1 MTARTTTIASL
12 LSATFLAACATPQV
26 KPPSSGHIGAD
37 SAPPA
42 AKSNIPQPVQQ
53 SVALPAPKPVA
64 KAETYS
70 VVVKDVRVQE
80 LLFAL
85 ARDAKLNV
93 DIHPGITGI
102 VTLNAIDQTLPQ
114 LLNRIAKQTD
124 MRYELD
130 GPNLVVMP
138 DTPYLRTYKVDYVNM
153 SRDTTGNVAINTQ
166 IASISPTAAGA
177 GGAGAAA
184 GGTSGNVSS
193 TKVDNVAKNRFW
205 ETLEQNIKDI
215 LRETDKE
222 IIVKR
227 RVAEGQEQA
236 VAAAGAAAQPGGASA
251 GTAGAPS
258 QIQVQLAPPQQQ
270 SQAGK
275 EYETLQAASVMVNRE
290 TGFLMARATSR
301 QHEKIQEFL
310 DQVLSSARRQVLI
323 EATIVEV
330 RLNQNYQQGIDW
342 QYFNQGA
349 AGRAI
354 GQGATTRSFRV
365 NPTTGAFEAT
375 TSTSTLPSAISNT
388 LFSLAFRRGDFLTAI
403 KLLETFG
410 TLKVLSSPKM
420 SVLNNQTAILKVV
433 DNIVYFQFK
442 ADTSQSQSSTLTNV
456 TTTPLSVSVG
466 LVMSVTPQISENN
479 SVLLNVRPTISRTF
493 GQGKPDPNPNIPAG
507 MSNIVPEIQTREM
520 ESLMKVNDGEIAVL
534 GGLMEETVINTDD
547 AVPGVSKI
555 PILGNLFTYR
565 NDKTVKTELV
575 IFLRPTVVKD
585 ASIQGNYSSFR
596 NQLPRD
602 DFFENKNGLQ
612 PVPEWNIGGKPQ

>member
-1 MTARTTTIASL
+1 
-12 LSATFLAACATPQV
+12 
-26 KPPSSGHIGAD
+26 D
-37 SAPPA
+37 SVPA

-53 SVALPAPKPVA
+53 TVAMPKPKPAA
-64 KAETYS
+64 KTETYS
-70 VVVKDVRVQE
+70 VVVKDVKVEE

-93 DIHPGITGI
+93 DIHPGIRGT

-114 LLNRIAKQTD
+114 LLNRIAKQVD
-124 MRYELD
+124 MRFELD

-177 GGAGAAA
+177 AGAGAAA

-236 VAAAGAAAQPGGASA
+236 AAAGAAAQSGA
-251 GTAGAPS
+251 AGAGAGGPGAPT
-258 QIQVQLAPPQQQ
+258 QIQVQVAPPQQQ
-270 SQAGK
+270 STAAK

-310 DQVLSSARRQVLI
+310 DKVLTSARRQVLI

-330 RLNQNYQQGIDW
+330 RLSENYQQGIDW

-354 GQGATTRSFRV
+354 GQGSTTRSFSV
-365 NPTTGAFEAT
+365 NPLTGAFEAT
-375 TSTSTLPSAISNT
+375 TSTSTLPSAVGNT

-403 KLLETFG
+403 KLLENFG
-410 TLKVLSSPKM
+410 TLRVLSSPKI

-442 ADTSQSQSSTLTNV
+442 VDTTQGQTTTVTNV
-456 TTTPLSVSVG
+456 TTTPQSVAVG

-479 SVLLNVRPTISRTF
+479 SVLLNVRPTISRSI
-493 GQGKPDPNPNIPAG
+493 GEGKADPNPLIPAG
-507 MSNIVPEIQTREM
+507 KSNIVPEIQTREM
-520 ESLMKVNDGEIAVL
+520 ESVMSVNNGDIAVL
-534 GGLMEETVINTDD
+534 GGLMQDSVDNNDD

-555 PILGNLFTYR
+555 PILGNIFTHR
-565 NDKTVKTELV
+565 KDRSSKTELV
-575 IFLRPTVVKD
+575 IFLRPTVIKD
-585 ASIQGNYSSFR
+585 ASIQGDYSSFR
-596 NQLPRD
+596 NNLPRD
-602 DFFENKNGLQ
+602 DFFENKGGLQ
-612 PVPEWNIGGKPQ
+612 PVPEWNVGGNPQ

>member
-1 MTARTTTIASL
+1 MTSRTTIVPL
-12 LSATFLAACATPQV
+12 LAATLLGACSAPQP
-26 KPPSSGHIGAD
+26 KPPSSGHIDAN
-37 SAPPA
+37 SVPA

-53 SVALPAPKPVA
+53 TVAVPKPRPAA

-70 VVVKDVRVQE
+70 VVVKDVKVEE

-93 DIHPGITGI
+93 DIHPGIRGT

-114 LLNRIAKQTD
+114 LLNRIAKQVD
-124 MRYELD
+124 MRFELD

-177 GGAGAAA
+177 AGAGAAA

-236 VAAAGAAAQPGGASA
+236 AAAGAAAQSGA
-251 GTAGAPS
+251 AGAGAGGPGAPT
-258 QIQVQLAPPQQQ
+258 QIQVQVAPPQQQ
-270 SQAGK
+270 STAAK

-310 DQVLSSARRQVLI
+310 DKVLTSARRQVLI

-330 RLNQNYQQGIDW
+330 RLSENYQQGIDW

-354 GQGATTRSFRV
+354 GQGSTTRSFSV
-365 NPTTGAFEAT
+365 NPLTGAFEAT
-375 TSTSTLPSAISNT
+375 TSTSTLPSAVGNT

-403 KLLETFG
+403 KLLENFG
-410 TLKVLSSPKM
+410 TLRVLSSPKI

-442 ADTSQSQSSTLTNV
+442 VDTTQGQTTTVTNV
-456 TTTPLSVSVG
+456 TTTPQSVAVG

-479 SVLLNVRPTISRTF
+479 SVLLNVRPTISRSI
-493 GQGKPDPNPNIPAG
+493 GEGKADPNPLIPAG
-507 MSNIVPEIQTREM
+507 KSNIVPEIQTREM
-520 ESLMKVNDGEIAVL
+520 ESVMSVNNGDIAVL
-534 GGLMEETVINTDD
+534 GGLMQDSVDNNDD

-555 PILGNLFTYR
+555 PILGNIFTHR
-565 NDKTVKTELV
+565 KDRSSKTELV
-575 IFLRPTVVKD
+575 IFLRPTVIKD
-585 ASIQGNYSSFR
+585 ASIQGDYSSFR
-596 NQLPRD
+596 NNLPRD
-602 DFFENKNGLQ
+602 DFFENKGGLQ
-612 PVPEWNIGGKPQ
+612 PVPEWNVGGNPQ

>member
-1 MTARTTTIASL
+1 MTNKTTIPPL
-12 LSATFLAACATPQV
+12 LLTLLLGACAAPQT
-26 KPPSSGHIGAD
+26 KPPSSGHIGAE
-37 SAPPA
+37 STQA
-42 AKSNIPQPVQQ
+42 AKPNIPQPVQQ
-53 SVALPAPKPVA
+53 SVALPKPKPAA

-70 VVVKDVRVQE
+70 VVVKDVKVQE

-93 DIHPGITGI
+93 DIHPGIAGT

-114 LLNRIAKQTD
+114 LLNRIAKQVD
-124 MRYELD
+124 MRFELD

-138 DTPYLRTYKVDYVNM
+138 DSPFLRTYKVDYVNM
-153 SRDTTGNVAINTQ
+153 TRDTTGNVAINTQ

-236 VAAAGAAAQPGGASA
+236 AAAGATAQPGAAGAA
-251 GTAGAPS
+251 PAAPS
-258 QIQVQLAPPQQQ
+258 QIQVQIAPPQQQ
-270 SQAGK
+270 STASK

-290 TGFLMARATSR
+290 AGFLMARATSR

-310 DQVLSSARRQVLI
+310 DKVLTSARRQVLI
-323 EATIVEV
+323 EATLVEV

-342 QYFNQGA
+342 QYINQGA
-349 AGRAI
+349 AGRAL
-354 GQGATTRSFRV
+354 GQGGITRTITFNPATNTI
-365 NPTTGAFEAT
+365 GAT
-375 TSTSTLPSAISNT
+375 TSTNPLPSALTSS

-403 KLLETFG
+403 RLLETFG
-410 TLKVLSSPKM
+410 TLKVLSSPKL

-433 DNIVYFQFK
+433 KNEVYFQVK
-442 ADTSQSQSSTLTNV
+442 ADTSQGQTSTLTNL
-456 TTTPLSVSVG
+456 TTTPQSVSVG

-479 SVLLNVRPTISRTF
+479 SVLLNVRPTISRIT
-493 GQGKPDPNPNIPAG
+493 GYKQDPHPSLVIVNN
-507 MSNIVPEIQTREM
+507 VPEIETREM
-520 ESLMKVNDGEIAVL
+520 ESLMQINNGDIAVL
-534 GGLMEETVINTDD
+534 GGLMQDVVNNTDD
-547 AVPGVSKI
+547 AVPGISRI
-555 PILGNLFTYR
+555 PILGNIFTHR
-565 NDKTVKTELV
+565 NDVTTKTELV
-575 IFLRPTVVKD
+575 VFLRPTVIRD
-585 ASIQGNYSSFR
+585 ASIQGDYSSFR
-596 NQLPRD
+596 SNLPRD
-602 DFFENKNGLQ
+602 DFFENKNSLQ
-612 PVPEWNIGGKPQ
+612 PVPEWNIGGDKQ